1 MRVLIVDDSAF
12 ARGRIAR
19 LITAAG
25 HEALQAAGGQHAL
38 QLVAESLPDAVTVDL
53 LMPEMDGLELI
64 TRLHAAHPSLP
75 LIAVSADIQEA
86 TQREVL
92 AAGARAFVSKAGRMA
107 VLIEILAALPGAGAG
122 TFVLTLLQQDAFT
135 EMMNQAMGQAANA
148 LASLLER
155 RVLLTAP
162 KTEIMPIAALTEF
175 LERRMSAVDASIRQ
189 RFQGPINGDAALLFP
204 TGHAEILVRLVLEST
219 ELPGFSEIERA
230 ALAEIGNIVLN
241 ATLSRLGDQLGTRLN
256 IGLPAVN
263 INLAIP
269 ALLAMLRV
277 AHGEADHAIVLLS
290 RLTVG
295 EVHLVAYLIL
305 LLPEA
310 DIRRLLASLGL

>member
-25 HEALQAAGGQHAL
+25 HEALQAAGGQQAL
-38 QLVAESLPDAVTVDL
+38 QLVAESPPDAVTVDL

-64 TRLHAAHPSLP
+64 TRLHAAHPALP
-75 LIAVSADIQEA
+75 VIAVSADIQEA

-189 RFQGPINGDAALLFP
+189 RFQGQVGGDAALLFP
-204 TGHAEILVRLVLEST
+204 TGHAEILVRLVLENT

-241 ATLSRLGDQLGTRLN
+241 ATISRLGDQLGTRLN

-263 INLAIP
+263 INLPIP

-277 AHGEADHAIVLLS
+277 AHGEADQAIVLLS

-295 EVHLVAYLIL
+295 EVHLVAYLII